1 MVDPEVDHEVGR
13 LTHGC
18 GEIVPWRSTL
28 APGAQHVLRGKK
40 RLVVSSAPI
49 VTEYLD
55 FFLDSFDPTKV
66 PELGICQLASFS
78 ECQEEAIR
86 LNPYS

>member
-55 FFLDSFDPTKV
+55 FFPTASTQQK
-66 PELGICQLASFS
+66 CQNLAS
-78 ECQEEAIR
+78 A
-86 LNPYS
+86 N